1 MNTFYDA
8 LETRKPE
15 ERESESLS
23 SFQIQLAH
31 VKAHTLHGAAYSD
44 FHPADINSMTDLA
57 ALPLIRKTDLM
68 AMQSKRKPFGGLTPN
83 HMEDVKYI
91 FASPG
96 PIYELSTGRADFF
109 RSARALFAA
118 GFRKKDIVIN
128 CFSYHLT
135 PAGNMFDS
143 GAHALGC
150 PVIPA
155 GVGQT
160 ELQVRTI
167 ADLKPAGYIGTPS
180 FLKLII
186 EKSEELAVDISS
198 IKKALVTA
206 EALPPSLR
214 QYFLDKGILVYQC
227 YGTADLGIV
236 AYESEAQEGMIVD
249 EGVILEI
256 VSPGTGEPVAEGDVG
271 EIVVSTLNPDYP
283 LIRYATGD
291 LSAILPGASSCGRTA
306 SRIKGWMG
314 RSDQSAK
321 VKGMFIHPHQV
332 AEVTK
337 RFDSITAARVVIDS
351 VDHVDQFKFLVE
363 VSSDSEGLSESID
376 KAIREVFKL
385 RGQTEIVAENMI
397 PRDGL
402 QIEDIRKFD

>member
-8 LETRKPE
+8 LETRKPA
-15 ERESESLS
+15 ERVSESLS

-31 VKAHTLHGAAYSD
+31 VKAHTLQGATYSA
-44 FHPADINSMTDLA
+44 FHPADINTMADLA
-57 ALPLIRKTDLM
+57 KFPLIRKSDLM
-68 AMQSKRKPFGGLTPN
+68 AMQEKNKPFGGLAPD

-96 PIYELSTGRADFF
+96 PIYELSTGRTDFF
-109 RSARALFAA
+109 RSARALFGA
-118 GFRKKDIVIN
+118 GFRKGDIVIN

-186 EKSEELAVDISS
+186 EKSEELNIDIGS

-214 QYFLDKGILVYQC
+214 QYFLEKGISVCQC

-236 AYESEAQEGMIVD
+236 AYESQAQEGMIVD

-256 VSPGTGEPVAEGDVG
+256 VSPGTGDPVEEGDVG

-291 LSAILPGASSCGRTA
+291 LSAILPGMSPCGRTA
-306 SRIKGWMG
+306 PRIKGWMG

-332 AEVTK
+332 AEVTR
-337 RFDSITAARVVIDS
+337 RFEPITAARVIVDS

-363 VSSDSEGLSESID
+363 VSSNIEGLCGEID
-376 KAIREVFKL
+376 IALREVFKL
-385 RGQTEIVAENMI
+385 RGQTEIVADNTL
-397 PRDGL
+397 PRDGI